1 MSDEIK
7 RADAVCNNCGEAIYD
22 DYGQWVHSRTKDRDC
37 GLSAFPVTIRED
49 REQKAM
55 RLVKESGKEIHTN
68 TCATSVAPAEEPGP
82 CDCDAAEG
90 DGGPTQC
97 SACGKDICKRPYC
110 QLGKRGHLWEH
121 ADTRSIFCTPDI
133 GFENS
138 DLAYP
143 ATHPAAQPIE
153 GDGGPR
159 KCKYGDPTC
168 PCQDGDP
175 CHYEGE
181 NPMSPPNLR
190 DKATREEFLW
200 AMDMKTAALK
210 RIHRKCNELLD
221 GDYLDKDAIL
231 LVKNIRYISGAHYPA
246 MEPTIND
253 RLTIVAM
260 DNEQPTTPRALP
272 PDGLYMEGANNRNE

>member
-90 DGGPTQC
+90 DGGP
-97 SACGKDICKRPYC
+97 
-110 QLGKRGHLWEH
+110 
-121 ADTRSIFCTPDI
+121 
-133 GFENS
+133 
-138 DLAYP
+138 
-143 ATHPAAQPIE
+143 
-153 GDGGPR
+153 R

-168 PCQDGDP
+168 SCQDGDP

-190 DKATREEFLW
+190 DKATREELLW